1 MRRDEAAKRNIAPI
15 EGDAVFPPVLCARG
29 LGGRHADSIMS
40 HSVFCVLGDPVHS
53 ASLHR
58 HGNVQCTG
66 ASACFVDLDGRG
78 GRHRSQRRHGDPYQ
92 PGADGFWFW
101 FWERAVIGGRGGTR
115 RTTGLKHTGPI
126 DGQRRHCLSLRPGQ
140 RVATTA
146 CLLFGKVSRWAPT
159 CQKVTQLASLAPAMD
174 VEDGGQSA
182 MTSRA
187 VSTSRGLCAGHFFP
201 FSPLGAVPVA

>member
-1 MRRDEAAKRNIAPI
+1 MFLLTGIVCSGAGWVTCGQHHVA
-15 EGDAVFPPVLCARG
+15 LCLLRV
-29 LGGRHADSIMS
+29 GRS
-40 HSVFCVLGDPVHS
+40 CT
-53 ASLHR
+53 HR
-58 HGNVQCTG
+58 HGNVQCTE
-66 ASACFVDLDGRG
+66 ASVCFVDLVDGG
-78 GRHRSQRRHGDPYQ
+78 HRSQRRHGDPYQ

-115 RTTGLKHTGPI
+115 RTAGLKHTGPI
-126 DGQRRHCLSLRPGQ
+126 DRRRRHCLSLRPGQ

-146 CLLFGKVSRWAPT
+146 CLLFGKVSRCAPT
-159 CQKVTQLASLAPAMD
+159 GCQKVTQLASLAPAMD

-201 FSPLGAVPVA
+201 FSPLGAVQVV